1 MKKKL
6 LLGYSV
12 FCVIFILGIIYFSL
26 YQTKIHRDKNI
37 TTTAQLFEDI
47 KSTCR
52 ALYKIDPALDSELFK
67 GTMQEGLKRQNELLL
82 LSIYSPEEGIIYL
95 ISRDENYLKT
105 SLPDKEK
112 SVQPP
117 EYNFNSLTSVKFSS
131 VFLKREPDE
140 LHDELYIDGL
150 FTVLGK
156 AELYTIL
163 KSSIYL
169 LFIFILITALL
180 ILFTL
185 LRREK
190 SQKLE
195 IEPQSRAVQSVPS
208 VPEPEPSLNTWVT
221 AGEKSMFSAQTG
233 LVLAGYLAERLR
245 FEIERAASFDQDLVF
260 ALIAPAN
267 KEESFFIEFSKA
279 IADRFPFRDLIFE
292 HDDSTCAII
301 LPDKS
306 LDQAVKELEN
316 LRYLFQ
322 KKSWHKQKTT
332 ISIGLGARNGRLIT
346 QEILVREAQ
355 VSLNKAIKEGGN
367 RLIAFRADPERFL
380 KVVAS
385 APG

>member
-1 MKKKL
+1 MNKKL

-12 FCVIFILGIIYFSL
+12 FCVISILGIICFSL

-37 TTTAQLFEDI
+37 TTAAQLFEDI
-47 KSTCR
+47 KNTSG

-82 LSIYSPEEGIIYL
+82 LSIYSPKEGIIYL

-105 SLPDKEK
+105 TLPDKERGG
-112 SVQPP
+112 QPP

-131 VFLKREPDE
+131 IFLKRER
-140 LHDELYIDGL
+140 DELYIDGL

-190 SQKLE
+190 PQKLE
-195 IEPQSRAVQSVPS
+195 IEPQSRAVQSVQES
-208 VPEPEPSLNTWVT
+208 EPSLNTWVT
-221 AGEKSMFSAQTG
+221 AGEKSMLSAQTG
-233 LVLAGYLAERLR
+233 LVLAGYLAERLK
-245 FEIERAASFDQDLVF
+245 FEVERAASFDQDLVF

-267 KEESFFIEFSKA
+267 KEESFLIEFSKA

-292 HDDSTCAII
+292 HEDNTCAII

-306 LDQAVKELEN
+306 LDQAIEELEN
-316 LRYLFQ
+316 LRKLCE
-322 KKSWHKQKTT
+322 KKSWHKQRTT

-355 VSLNKAIKEGGN
+355 VSLKKAIKEGGN
-367 RLIAFRADPERFL
+367 RLIAFRSDPEKFR
-380 KVVAS
+380 KVVTS
-385 APG
+385 VPG

>member
-1 MKKKL
+1 MNKKL
-6 LLGYSV
+6 LLCYAV
-12 FCVIFILGIIYFSL
+12 FCVIFILGIICFSL
-26 YQTKIHRDKNI
+26 YQIKIHRDKSI
-37 TTTAQLFEDI
+37 VTAAQLFEDI
-47 KSTCR
+47 KNVSR

-82 LSIYSPEEGIIYL
+82 LSIYSPKEGIIYL
-95 ISRDENYLKT
+95 ISRDEDYLET
-105 SLPDKEK
+105 SLPDKERGG
-112 SVQPP
+112 QPP

-131 VFLKREPDE
+131 IFLKRERDE
-140 LHDELYIDGL
+140 LHIDGL

-190 SQKLE
+190 LQKPE
-195 IEPQSRAVQSVPS
+195 IKPQSTAAQIVQ
-208 VPEPEPSLNTWVT
+208 EPEPSLNTWIT

-233 LVLAGYLAERLR
+233 LILTGYLAERLK

-267 KEESFFIEFSKA
+267 KEKSFIIEFSKA

-292 HDDSTCAII
+292 QDDNSYAII

-306 LDQAVKELEN
+306 LDQAIKELEN
-316 LRYLFQ
+316 LRNLFE
-322 KKSWHKQKTT
+322 KKNWHKQRTT

-346 QEILVREAQ
+346 QEILVREAR
-355 VSLNKAIKEGGN
+355 VSLKKAIKEGGN
-367 RLIAFRADPERFL
+367 RLVAFRADPEKFR
-380 KVVAS
+380 KVVTS
-385 APG
+385 VPG

>member
-1 MKKKL
+1 MNKKL

-12 FCVIFILGIIYFSL
+12 FCVIFILGIICFSL

-37 TTTAQLFEDI
+37 TTAAQLFEDI
-47 KSTCR
+47 KNTSR
-52 ALYKIDPALDSELFK
+52 ALYKIDPAIDSELFK

-105 SLPDKEK
+105 TLPDKEK

-131 VFLKREPDE
+131 IFLKRES
-140 LHDELYIDGL
+140 DELYIDGL

-169 LFIFILITALL
+169 LFIFILTTALL

-190 SQKLE
+190 PKKLK
-195 IEPQSRAVQSVPS
+195 IEPQSRAVQSVPN
-208 VPEPEPSLNTWVT
+208 VQEPEPTLNTWVT

-292 HDDSTCAII
+292 HGDSTCAII

-322 KKSWHKQKTT
+322 KKSWHKQRTT

-367 RLIAFRADPERFL
+367 RLIAFRADPEKFL

-385 APG
+385 VPG